1 MKILIKLMVDCDVN
15 KRGVVVIFVFN
26 VFFVGLCRN
35 FLVSLSLIL
44 CKLR

>member
-26 VFFVGLCRN
+26 VFFCWIM
-35 FLVSLSLIL
+35 S
-44 CKLR
+44 